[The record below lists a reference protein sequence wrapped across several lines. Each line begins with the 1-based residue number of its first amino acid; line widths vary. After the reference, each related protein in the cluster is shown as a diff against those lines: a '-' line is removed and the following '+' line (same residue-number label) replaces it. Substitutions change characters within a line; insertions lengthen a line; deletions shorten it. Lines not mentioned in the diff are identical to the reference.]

1 MFRYWA
7 YFEYIFSIINLVG
20 ILKQGLQFVHF
31 IEIGWNDEM
40 QVNGWNLI
48 FSVPVYNSLE
58 DHHHEIM
65 SFCWE
70 NGYHGVLSDEGEF
83 ALYNPP
89 KYFSAHDLKLSYQVI
104 PQFYVIYSW
113 SISHTLEHEFF
124 C

>member
-1 MFRYWA
+1 
-7 YFEYIFSIINLVG
+7 
-20 ILKQGLQFVHF
+20 
-31 IEIGWNDEM
+31 M

-104 PQFYVIYSW
+104 QVIFCQSDWFFFRQLTQNVTTNFVGFTWIVLVYLLVLNSGPEPPKISTLFYN
-113 SISHTLEHEFF
+113 
-124 C
+124 

>member
-1 MFRYWA
+1 
-7 YFEYIFSIINLVG
+7 
-20 ILKQGLQFVHF
+20 
-31 IEIGWNDEM
+31 M

-104 PQFYVIYSW
+104 PQFYVCIFRWFRIFQTSSYQGIVKTTVSGVFEDLKFETSEGSYQNW
-113 SISHTLEHEFF
+113 SCPESVSV
-124 C
+124 